1 VNFSLYIAKR
11 YLFSKN
17 SNNAINIISSIATV
31 GVIGGSLALLL
42 VLSVFSGLKSF
53 SGQFLK
59 ATDPDIRIEAVH
71 GKSFFY
77 TDSLA
82 KIIEGTTAVIAHSK
96 TIEERA
102 YFNYNKKELI
112 AYVKGVDSNYTQV
125 VKMDTLIYMGH
136 WISFDQQS
144 AVVGNGIARKLSL
157 GILNYG
163 EPLQIYVPKP
173 GKKYSTLLKNT
184 FNRIHAQALG
194 VYSISQEL
202 DDKYVYIPLDL
213 CQELLNYQSNQ
224 IRSIDLKTTKEG
236 NAQAIASLKKA
247 LGDRFKVSSQEE
259 LNAVFY
265 KILNTE
271 KLVAYLIFTLVL
283 VLAVFNVIG
292 SIIMMILDKKGNL
305 KTLYNL
311 GASVREIKQ
320 IFVLQG
326 FLMTLLGLVV
336 GTSLGILF
344 IALQNKFQW
353 FMITETIA
361 YPIELKG
368 SNLLLVWGTISV
380 LGYAA
385 AKIASSRISKALVV

>member
-1 VNFSLYIAKR
+1 MRISLYIAKR
-11 YLFSKN
+11 FLFAKSGLHAVN
-17 SNNAINIISSIATV
+17 LISRIAGFVVVVAVAAFFII
-31 GVIGGSLALLL
+31 
-42 VLSVFSGLKSF
+42 LSVFSGLKSF

-125 VKMDTLIYMGH
+125 VKMDTLTYMGH

-184 FNRIHAQALG
+184 FNR
-194 VYSISQEL
+194 
-202 DDKYVYIPLDL
+202 
-213 CQELLNYQSNQ
+213 
-224 IRSIDLKTTKEG
+224 
-236 NAQAIASLKKA
+236 
-247 LGDRFKVSSQEE
+247 
-259 LNAVFY
+259 
-265 KILNTE
+265 
-271 KLVAYLIFTLVL
+271 
-283 VLAVFNVIG
+283 
-292 SIIMMILDKKGNL
+292 
-305 KTLYNL
+305 
-311 GASVREIKQ
+311 
-320 IFVLQG
+320 
-326 FLMTLLGLVV
+326 
-336 GTSLGILF
+336 
-344 IALQNKFQW
+344 
-353 FMITETIA
+353 
-361 YPIELKG
+361 
-368 SNLLLVWGTISV
+368 
-380 LGYAA
+380 AA
-385 AKIASSRISKALVV
+385 